1 MDKPIRVRKKPVVVE
16 AMRFVR
22 HGSGTNHKSIQEWAG
37 DAIEY
42 NPVVLESGSID
53 GNADDLVDLGP
64 QITIK
69 SREGEIVAKPGD
81 WIIKGVEGEFYP
93 CGASIFD
100 ATYDYQW

>member
-42 NPVVLESGSID
+42 DEDVLVDAGGD
-53 GNADDLVDLGP
+53 KLKDLGP